1 MIFVFVQLNT
11 LSMIISKFIHV
22 SANDIISLFI
32 WLSNNTPLCVN
43 THTHTHTHT
52 HTIFFIHSSI
62 KGHLGCF
69 HVLAIVNS
77 AAMNIGCMIFELRV
91 FSRYMPRSGL
101 AGSYDNSVFSV
112 LWNLHTA
119 LILVAPIYIPTNSVG
134 GFPFLYSFSRIY
146 FYRLF

>member
-1 MIFVFVQLNT
+1 MC
-11 LSMIISKFIHV
+11 K
-22 SANDIISLFI
+22 
-32 WLSNNTPLCVN
+32 
-43 THTHTHTHT
+43 HTHTHSHT
-52 HTIFFIHSSI
+52 HIFFIHSSI

-101 AGSYDNSVFSV
+101 AGSYDNSVFSF
-112 LWNLHTA
+112 LWNLHTV